1 MSGLVR
7 TGYSKVEIKDNMME
21 VGLIHDVL
29 NVLCHV
35 LHDVLPLCSYM
46 GFLMFGNKNVICNIT
61 SVLQPSYMFLD
72 KEHRGP
78 IITEESDILPMGP
91 TTTEDVLPSQLVD
104 ANDNDL
110 LLSASD
116 REESLVT
123 NGNGSLAYSGPDLS
137 GFETSSFAPRSALS
151 LSVHSGLKKSLK
163 SI

>member
-1 MSGLVR
+1 
-7 TGYSKVEIKDNMME
+7 ME
-21 VGLIHDVL
+21 
-29 NVLCHV
+29 
-35 LHDVLPLCSYM
+35 
-46 GFLMFGNKNVICNIT
+46 FLMFGNKNVICNIT

-123 NGNGSLAYSGPDLS
+123 NGNGSHAYSGPDLS

-151 LSVHSGLKKSLK
+151 LLVHSGLKEVTQINLK
-163 SI
+163 NHHRQ